1 MPAASALAANP
12 YLVPQDL
19 ADIDFIRYESEDS
32 TQCELDQ
39 LLRQQGVNINDNLTV
54 SFANVAAMLVAEGV
68 GVAMVDP
75 FTALVAKRNG
85 LQIQI
90 VPFAP
95 SVSFRF
101 HLLFPALRTVSSVT
115 ESFVEYFFGQAQ
127 AAGIALQVGEKEA

>member
-32 TQCELDQ
+32 TQCERDQ

-68 GVAMVDP
+68 GVAMVGP
-75 FTALVAKRNG
+75 FTALTA
-85 LQIQI
+85 
-90 VPFAP
+90 
-95 SVSFRF
+95 
-101 HLLFPALRTVSSVT
+101 
-115 ESFVEYFFGQAQ
+115 
-127 AAGIALQVGEKEA
+127 